1 MRSIALALAVLT
13 FGLVGTC
20 QRVPSL
26 LDQIKDLGEL
36 RVVTRN
42 SPTAYFLGA
51 NGPEGPEY
59 ELANRFATSL
69 GVALYIYTVPR
80 PALVKDEITSGRAHL
95 AAAGLTVSHEWQD
108 AIDYGPTYQQIR
120 QHLVYR
126 MGQPKPRDMTSVNGG
141 HLEVIA
147 GSRHAELLRQLRN
160 TMPNLVWVENRRDE
174 SLDLLARVA
183 SGDVDYTITDSTE
196 FALARALYPEIRVAF
211 DLPDAQPVAWALR
224 RDDPSLENAVRQFFA
239 AQTESGALAELVD
252 RYFGQNDRFEYVG
265 ARDFIAHI
273 GGRLPTYREWFKEAA
288 ASVGE
293 DWRLLAAI
301 GYQESQWNPDAISP
315 TGVRGIMMLTEDTAR
330 AVGIVDRADPRQS
343 ILGGARYFI
352 SLRDMIPERI
362 GEPDRTWLALAAYNV
377 GYGHLEDARI
387 LTQMRHHNPDSWQDV
402 RAHLPLLAQEKW
414 YAQVKRGYARG
425 WEPVR
430 FVDNV
435 RAYLD
440 VLEWVAQDA
449 AAEPATAAKMGTD
462 LFSLARQ
469 REK

>member
-1 MRSIALALAVLT
+1 MRSISLAIAVLS
-13 FGLVGTC
+13 FALLGTC
-20 QRVPSL
+20 QRVPTL
-26 LDQIKDLGEL
+26 LEQIRDLGVL

-59 ELANRFATSL
+59 ELADRFAAKL

-80 PALVKDEITSGRAHL
+80 LAQIKDEITSGRAHL
-95 AAAGLTVSHEWQD
+95 AAAGLSVSHEWQD
-108 AIDYGPTYQQIR
+108 TIAYGPTYQQIR

-126 MGQPKPRDMTSVNGG
+126 MGQPKPRDLQSVNGA

-147 GSRHAELLRQLRN
+147 GSRHAELLKQLRN

-183 SGDVDYTITDSTE
+183 NGDIDYTISDSTE

-211 DLPDAQPVAWALR
+211 DLPDEQPVAWALR
-224 RDDPSLENAVRQFFA
+224 RDDTSLATEVHAFFA
-239 AQTESGALAELVD
+239 EATASGALAELVE

-273 GGRLPTYREWFKEAA
+273 GLRLPRYRDWFKEAA

-301 GYQESQWNPDAISP
+301 GYQESQWNANAISP

-330 AVGIVDRADPRQS
+330 AVGISDRADPRQS

-352 SLRDMIPERI
+352 SMRDMIPDRI

-414 YAQVKRGYARG
+414 YLQVKRGYARG

-449 AAEPATAAKMGTD
+449 AAQPAIAQ
-462 LFSLARQ
+462 SN
-469 REK
+469 

>member
-1 MRSIALALAVLT
+1 MRSISLAIAVLA
-13 FGLVGTC
+13 FGLLGTC
-20 QRVPSL
+20 QRVPTL
-26 LDQIKDLGEL
+26 LEQIRDLGEL

-51 NGPEGPEY
+51 SGPEGPEY
-59 ELANRFATSL
+59 ELANRFAAKL

-80 PALVKDEITSGRAHL
+80 LTQIKDEITSGRAHL
-95 AAAGLTVSHEWQD
+95 AAAGLSVSNDWQD
-108 AIDYGPTYQQIR
+108 TIAYGPTYQQIR

-126 MGQPKPRDMTSVNGG
+126 MGQAKPRDMAAVNGS

-147 GSRHAELLRQLRN
+147 GSRHAELLEQLRN
-160 TMPNLVWVENRRDE
+160 TMPDLVWVENRRDE
-174 SLDLLARVA
+174 SLDLAARVA
-183 SGDVDYTITDSTE
+183 NGDIDYTITDSTE
-196 FALARALYPEIRVAF
+196 FAVARALYPDIRIAF
-211 DLPDAQPVAWALR
+211 DLPDEQPVAWALR
-224 RDDPSLENAVRQFFA
+224 RDDASLAAEVRSFFA
-239 AQTESGALAELVD
+239 EETASGALAELVD

-265 ARDFIAHI
+265 ARDFIAHV
-273 GGRLPTYREWFKEAA
+273 GQRLPRYRDWFKEAA
-288 ASVGE
+288 ASIGE

-301 GYQESQWNPDAISP
+301 GYQESQWNANAISP

-330 AVGIVDRADPRQS
+330 AVGITDRADPRQS

-352 SLRDMIPERI
+352 SMRDMIPERI

-414 YAQVKRGYARG
+414 YVQVKRGYARG

-440 VLEWVAQDA
+440 VLEWVQQDA
-449 AAEPATAAKMGTD
+449 AAQPAIAQGN
-462 LFSLARQ
+462 
-469 REK
+469 

>member
-1 MRSIALALAVLT
+1 MRSISLAIAVLT
-13 FGLVGTC
+13 FSLLGTC

-26 LDQIKDLGEL
+26 LDQIRGLGEL

-42 SPTAYFLGA
+42 SPTAYYLGS

-59 ELANRFATSL
+59 ELANRFAARL

-80 PALVKDEITSGRAHL
+80 LALIKDEITSGRAHL
-95 AAAGLTVSHEWQD
+95 AAAGLSVSQDWQD
-108 AIDYGPTYQQIR
+108 AIAYGPTYQQIR

-126 MGQPKPRDMTSVNGG
+126 MGQPKPRDMAAVNGG
-141 HLEVIA
+141 HLEIIA
-147 GSRHAELLRQLRN
+147 GSRHAELLNELRN
-160 TMPNLVWVENRRDE
+160 SMPDLAWVENRRDE

-183 SGDVDYTITDSTE
+183 SGDIDYTITDSTE
-196 FALARALYPEIRVAF
+196 FPLARALYPEIQVAF
-211 DLPDAQPVAWALR
+211 DLPDQQSVAWALR
-224 RDDPSLENAVRQFFA
+224 RDDASLAGEVRSFFA
-239 AQTESGALAELVD
+239 EQTASGALAELVD

-273 GGRLPTYREWFKEAA
+273 DARLPRYRDWFREAA
-288 ASVGE
+288 ASIGE

-301 GYQESQWNPDAISP
+301 GYQESQWNANAISP

-330 AVGIVDRADPRQS
+330 AVGIADRADPRQS

-352 SLRDMIPERI
+352 SVRDMIPERI

-387 LTQMRHHNPDSWQDV
+387 LTQMRKRNPDSWQDV
-402 RAHLPLLAQEKW
+402 RANLPLLAQEKW
-414 YAQVKRGYARG
+414 YTLVKRGYARG

-435 RAYLD
+435 RGYLD
-440 VLEWVAQDA
+440 VLEWVAQDTA
-449 AAEPATAAKMGTD
+449 ARPATA
-462 LFSLARQ
+462 SRN
-469 REK
+469 

>member
-1 MRSIALALAVLT
+1 LRSISLAIAVLAL
-13 FGLVGTC
+13 GLLGTC

-26 LDQIKDLGEL
+26 LDQIRGLGEL

-42 SPTAYFLGA
+42 SPTAYYLGA
-51 NGPEGPEY
+51 SGPEGPEY
-59 ELANRFATSL
+59 ELANRFATEL

-80 PALVKDEITSGRAHL
+80 LAMIKDEVASGRAHI
-95 AAAGLTVSHEWQD
+95 AAAGLSVSDEWQD
-108 AIDYGPTYQQIR
+108 VLAYGPTYQQIR

-126 MGQPKPRDMTSVNGG
+126 MGQPKPRDMAAVNGG

-147 GSRHAELLRQLRN
+147 GGRHAELLRELRN
-160 TMPNLVWVENRRDE
+160 TMPDLAWVENRHDE
-174 SLDLLARVA
+174 SLDLLARLA
-183 SGDVDYTITDSTE
+183 SGDIDYTISDSTE

-211 DLPDAQPVAWALR
+211 DLPDEQAVAWVLR
-224 RDDPSLENAVRQFFA
+224 RDDPSLAGRVREFFA
-239 AQTESGALAELVD
+239 GEAASGALAELVD

-265 ARDFIAHI
+265 ARDFIEHI
-273 GGRLPTYREWFKEAA
+273 GVRLPRYRDWFKEAA
-288 ASVGE
+288 ASIGE

-301 GYQESQWNPDAISP
+301 GYQESQWNPGAVSP

-330 AVGIVDRADPRQS
+330 AVGITDRSDPRQS

-352 SLRDMIPERI
+352 SMRDMIPERI

-377 GYGHLEDARI
+377 GYGHVEDARV
-387 LTQMRHHNPDSWQDV
+387 LAQMRNHNPDSWQDV
-402 RAHLPLLAQEKW
+402 RAQLPLLAQEKW
-414 YAQVKRGYARG
+414 YTQVKRGYARG

-440 VLEWVAQDA
+440 VLEWVARDA
-449 AAEPATAAKMGTD
+449 AAQPAAVSK
-462 LFSLARQ
+462 R
-469 REK
+469 